1 MGCIIKIAVGICLF
15 LSISIDNTAQEKHTI
30 SGYIKDAGTGEVLI
44 GSSIYIKELGKGVV
58 TNVYGFY
65 SLTLETG
72 DYNVIAR
79 YVGYA
84 DLIQAVKLDAD
95 LRINIELTISSD
107 IMDEV
112 IIEAEA
118 VDNNTTGTQMGE
130 INLNMDRVKTL
141 PAFMGEVDILKT
153 VQFLPGVSSGG
164 EGNTGFYVRGGGPDQ
179 NLILLDEA
187 TVYNA
192 SHLFGF
198 FSVFNADAIK
208 NVKMIKGGMPANY
221 GGRISSVLD
230 INMKDGNYKEY
241 HASGGIGLI
250 ASRLTIEGPLKKDTS
265 SFIVSGRRTYIDV
278 LTEPFINDTAAFKGS
293 YFYDLT
299 AKANYRFNDKNQLF
313 ISGYFGRDV
322 FNFNDDNLDL
332 NFKVPWGNATASL
345 RWNHL
350 FSDKLFVN
358 TTAVFTDYDF
368 AFEATQSDFTFRM
381 ESGIQDFSLKQDYT
395 YFANSRHQ
403 IKFGWNVIR
412 HKFTPTTVSGSV
424 GETIFNFDTTKI
436 IAYEPSV
443 YVLDEIEINES
454 LKINIGLRFSTFS
467 HVGPFKRY
475 YKNPN
480 TGVTDSTK
488 EWSSGEHISTYTG
501 LEPRL
506 SMRYLFK
513 DNSSVK
519 IGISKNNQYIHLAS
533 MSGVSLPTDLW
544 FPSSELVKP
553 QIGIQYSA
561 GYFRNFK
568 KNKYEAS
575 VEVYYKDLQNLVEYK
590 ENSQPDDNINDNID
604 NQLTFG
610 KGYSYGAEFFLKK
623 SLGDFNGWIGY
634 TWSKTMRTFEE
645 INEGREFPAKYD
657 RRNDLS
663 VIMQYDIT
671 DRWNVG
677 FAFVYATGSAIT
689 LPEKRYYDPIENRL
703 ITVWSDRNAYRLPAY
718 HRADISVTFKGKAFK
733 AIKNIETGEAEQKK
747 KKVISTW
754 NLSVFNLY
762 NRKNPYF
769 LFFDYSGDVNN
780 GNLDVGANQVSLF
793 PILPSITWNFK
804 F

>member
-1 MGCIIKIAVGICLF
+1 MNYIIKTVVVICSL

-30 SGYIKDAGTGEVLI
+30 SGYIKDSGTGEVLI
-44 GSSIYIKELGKGVV
+44 GSSIYVEELEKGVV
-58 TNVYGFY
+58 TNIYGYY
-65 SLTLETG
+65 SLTVESG
-72 DYNVIAR
+72 IYNVIAR
-79 YVGYA
+79 YVGYDDISQTVGLEA
-84 DLIQAVKLDAD
+84 DVKL
-95 LRINIELTISSD
+95 NIEMTVSSD

-112 IIEAEA
+112 VIEAEA

-278 LTEPFINDTAAFKGS
+278 LTDPFINDTASFKGS
-293 YFYDLT
+293 GYYFYDLT

-313 ISGYFGRDV
+313 MSGYFGRDV
-322 FNFNDDNLDL
+322 FDFNDDNFDL
-332 NFKVPWGNATASL
+332 NFRVPWGNSTASI

-350 FSDKLFVN
+350 FNDKLFVN
-358 TTAVFTDYDF
+358 TTGVFTDYDF
-368 AFEATQSDFTFRM
+368 AFEATQSDFTFRLS
-381 ESGIQDFSLKQDYT
+381 SGIQDFSLKQDFT

-403 IKFGWNVIR
+403 VKFGWSAIR
-412 HKFTPTTVSGSV
+412 HKFTPSTVSGSS
-424 GETIFNFDTTKI
+424 GETLFNFDTTKI
-436 IAYEPSV
+436 IAYEPAV
-443 YVLDEIEINES
+443 YVLDEIEINEN
-454 LKINIGLRFSTFS
+454 LKINLGLRFSSFS
-467 HVGPFKRY
+467 HVGPFTRY
-475 YKNPN
+475 FKNPS
-480 TGVTDSTK
+480 TGITDSTK
-488 EWSSGEHISTYTG
+488 EWSSGEHIASYTG
-501 LEPRL
+501 LEPRI

-519 IGISKNNQYIHLAS
+519 IGVSKNNQYIHLAS

-575 VEVYYKDLQNLVEYK
+575 IEVYYKDLQNLVEYK
-590 ENSQPDDNINDNID
+590 ENSQPDDNINDNVD

-623 SLGDFNGWIGY
+623 SLGVFNGWIGY

-663 VIMQYDIT
+663 VVLQYDIT

-703 ITVWSDRNAYRLPAY
+703 ITVWSDRNAYRLPSY
-718 HRADISVTFKGKAFK
+718 HRADISITFSGKEFK
-733 AIKNIETGEAEQKK
+733 TIKNIETGEAEKKK
-747 KKVISTW
+747 KKVVSTW
-754 NLSVFNLY
+754 NFSVFNL
-762 NRKNPYF
+762 
-769 LFFDYSGDVNN
+769 
-780 GNLDVGANQVSLF
+780 
-793 PILPSITWNFK
+793 
-804 F
+804 

>member
-1 MGCIIKIAVGICLF
+1 MNYIIKIVVIICSF

-44 GSSIYIKELGKGVV
+44 GSSIYIEELEKGVV
-58 TNVYGFY
+58 TNIYGYY
-65 SLTLETG
+65 SLTVESG
-72 DYNVIAR
+72 IYNVIAR
-79 YVGYA
+79 YVGYDDMGQMVA
-84 DLIQAVKLDAD
+84 LDAD
-95 LRINIELTISSD
+95 VKLNIELTVSSD

-112 IIEAEA
+112 VVEAEA

-130 INLNMDRVKTL
+130 VNLNMDRVKTL

-278 LTEPFINDTAAFKGS
+278 LTDPFINDTASFKGS
-293 YFYDLT
+293 GYYFYDLT

-322 FNFNDDNLDL
+322 FDFNDDNFDL
-332 NFKVPWGNATASL
+332 NFRVPWGNSTASI

-350 FSDKLFVN
+350 FNDKLFVN
-358 TTAVFTDYDF
+358 TTGVFTDYDF
-368 AFEATQSDFTFRM
+368 AFEATQSDFTFRLS
-381 ESGIQDFSLKQDYT
+381 SGIQDFSLKQDFT

-403 IKFGWNVIR
+403 VKFGWSAIR
-412 HKFTPTTVSGSV
+412 HKFTPSTVSGSS
-424 GETIFNFDTTKI
+424 GETLFNFDTTKI
-436 IAYEPSV
+436 IAYEPAV
-443 YVLDEIEINES
+443 YVLDEIEINEN
-454 LKINIGLRFSTFS
+454 LKINLGLRFSSFS
-467 HVGPFKRY
+467 HIGPFTRY
-475 YKNPN
+475 FKNPS
-480 TGVTDSTK
+480 TGITDSTK
-488 EWSSGEHISTYTG
+488 EWDSGEHIASYTG
-501 LEPRL
+501 LEPRI

-561 GYFRNFK
+561 G
-568 KNKYEAS
+568 
-575 VEVYYKDLQNLVEYK
+575 
-590 ENSQPDDNINDNID
+590 
-604 NQLTFG
+604 
-610 KGYSYGAEFFLKK
+610 
-623 SLGDFNGWIGY
+623 
-634 TWSKTMRTFEE
+634 
-645 INEGREFPAKYD
+645 
-657 RRNDLS
+657 
-663 VIMQYDIT
+663 
-671 DRWNVG
+671 
-677 FAFVYATGSAIT
+677 
-689 LPEKRYYDPIENRL
+689 
-703 ITVWSDRNAYRLPAY
+703 
-718 HRADISVTFKGKAFK
+718 
-733 AIKNIETGEAEQKK
+733 
-747 KKVISTW
+747 
-754 NLSVFNLY
+754 
-762 NRKNPYF
+762 
-769 LFFDYSGDVNN
+769 LF
-780 GNLDVGANQVSLF
+780 
-793 PILPSITWNFK
+793 
-804 F
+804 